1 MEEAWW
7 LVAEKHLE
15 LPHLLAGQKTPRR
28 KQKHLGS
35 AQNDLLPEAGLYPL
49 TPPHKGSTTFQN
61 SMSQLGIKYLST

>member
-15 LPHLLAGQKTPRR
+15 LPHLLAGQKTLRR

-49 TPPHKGSTTFQN
+49 TPP
-61 SMSQLGIKYLST
+61 